1 MTSLR
6 KSYKLHIGLLRAAIP
21 AVLALLLPLL
31 GGCSADEPSDI
42 TPPSSGSDGNLH
54 LSFRM
59 NTDAGRASTRTDDQG
74 HPEEDAELPLEEA
87 FNTRD
92 FAFYIFA
99 EGNDEA
105 SRGDGARLLYA
116 NFDIHNTTDPYT
128 MITGAGGQYNVTV
141 TLPART
147 LAAILGHELQPDS
160 DNPVRFRMI
169 LLANS
174 TAGLTDEMAGG
185 EGWGSSGVE
194 RYRTGIPHAAGA
206 TTFGDVIQA
215 AESFR
220 FSYSDMHE
228 DSPDSYGAT
237 VDGVVKGTI
246 PMFGSISAQAS
257 ERQLLASRP
266 YERIYFG
273 EVFMLRSLAKLRV
286 RDAIREKSADGFPRL
301 HSARLVYEVPDA
313 YMVPA
318 GASEYVNGSQVH
330 TMRVC
335 NPAEGTPPAVT
346 SHNLPF
352 ISLPTLSSAFRGTLL
367 SYIPEQAITT
377 GRPVLELRVQTRPFT
392 DIYGLPTNSYQPTDN
407 SQLADCTRLYTIPLA
422 GYNGQGFT
430 WGDKILRNHIYDL
443 NVDYLEGIGLTLKA
457 SVADWTLNRFEL
469 DFMDNPSASVATW
482 TGAGT
487 GTDLTKGQIYVR
499 PWDSEGNRE
508 PVSCT
513 FTVSTPLNA
522 TWTAYLVSTGGDPGA
537 FRFKTGTDASGAA
550 LTAETVSGS
559 TGSPQALEIV
569 SVNPHP
575 AVNSSAILQIV
586 VAMDGGTRF
595 MEARITDSSFKNWTI
610 NQSRQ

>member
-6 KSYKLHIGLLRAAIP
+6 KSYKLHICLLRAAIP

-42 TPPSSGSDGNLH
+42 TPPASGSDGNLH

-99 EGNDEA
+99 EGTDEA

-141 TLPART
+141 TLPARA
-147 LAAILGHELQPDS
+147 LAGILGHELQPDS

-174 TAGLTDEMAGG
+174 TAGFTDEMAGG

-194 RYRTGIPHAAGA
+194 RYRTGIPHAAGT

-228 DSPDSYGAT
+228 DSSDSYGTT

-301 HSARLVYEVPDA
+301 HSARLVYDVPDA

-335 NPAEGTPPAVT
+335 NPAEGHPLLHPSTSPLSASLPSPRRFAEHSSPTSRNRPSPPAGRCSNSVSRRVPSPT
-346 SHNLPF
+346 STVSPQIH
-352 ISLPTLSSAFRGTLL
+352 ISLPIILSSPIAH
-367 SYIPEQAITT
+367 A
-377 GRPVLELRVQTRPFT
+377 
-392 DIYGLPTNSYQPTDN
+392 
-407 SQLADCTRLYTIPLA
+407 
-422 GYNGQGFT
+422 
-430 WGDKILRNHIYDL
+430 
-443 NVDYLEGIGLTLKA
+443 
-457 SVADWTLNRFEL
+457 
-469 DFMDNPSASVATW
+469 
-482 TGAGT
+482 
-487 GTDLTKGQIYVR
+487 
-499 PWDSEGNRE
+499 
-508 PVSCT
+508 
-513 FTVSTPLNA
+513 STPSLWPDTTDRA
-522 TWTAYLVSTGGDPGA
+522 SPGA
-537 FRFKTGTDASGAA
+537 TR
-550 LTAETVSGS
+550 
-559 TGSPQALEIV
+559 
-569 SVNPHP
+569 
-575 AVNSSAILQIV
+575 SSAII
-586 VAMDGGTRF
+586 
-595 MEARITDSSFKNWTI
+595 STI
-610 NQSRQ
+610 STWIISRG